1 MTELLAPFQQAAQG
15 YATQWLGPE
24 WGPQAYTAGRAL
36 VMIVM
41 VLVPVLLT
49 VLYYQL
55 VERWVIGWIQVRK
68 GPNRVGWKGVLQP
81 IADAI
86 KLLMKE
92 QMIPSGANKILFLL
106 APIISVAPALA
117 AWAIV
122 PFAPGW
128 VIADVDAAIL
138 VMLAMTSMG
147 IYGVIIAGWASNS
160 KYAFIGAMRAAA
172 QMVSYEL
179 AMGFAL
185 VGALMAGQSMRLS
198 EIVARQDGNWGL
210 FEWFWLPLFP
220 LFVIHYIAGLAETNR
235 HPFDVAEG
243 ESEIVAGFHV
253 EYSGMMFA
261 VFFLAEY
268 ANMILISV
276 ISSLVFMGGWLSPF
290 NFAFLREAGAPLSWL
305 AAPGIWWLLAKVAFL
320 MFVFLWVRASFPR
333 YRYDQIMRLGWK
345 VFIPL
350 TLIWIAVVGVMMM
363 EPFASTYFSIWFGRH
378 P

>member
-1 MTELLAPFQQAAQG
+1 MEEILKSFLGYLSPSVQMTPGEYGDPIWALIYILLVFTGVSIAVMSMNWLERKILAHMQVR
-15 YATQWLGPE
+15 LGP
-24 WGPQAYTAGRAL
+24 
-36 VMIVM
+36 M
-41 VLVPVLLT
+41 
-49 VLYYQL
+49 
-55 VERWVIGWIQVRK
+55 
-68 GPNRVGWKGVLQP
+68 RVGPHGLLQP

-92 QMIPSGANKILFLL
+92 QMIPTGASKALFLL
-106 APIISVAPALA
+106 APVIAVAPALA

-122 PFAPGW
+122 PFAPSW
-128 VIADVDAAIL
+128 VVADVDAAIL
-138 VMLAMTSMG
+138 VMLAMSSMG
-147 IYGVIIAGWASNS
+147 VYGIIIAGWASNS
-160 KYAFIGAMRAAA
+160 KYAFIGAMRATA

-185 VGALMAGQSMRLS
+185 VGVLMAGQSMKLS
-198 EIVARQDGNWGL
+198 EIVARQDGNYGFL
-210 FEWFWLPLFP
+210 EWFWIPLFP
-220 LFVIHYIAGLAETNR
+220 LFLIHYIAGLAETNR

-268 ANMILISV
+268 ANMILISTV
-276 ISSLVFMGGWLSPF
+276 SSLVFMGGWLSPF
-290 NFAFLREAGAPLSWL
+290 NFAFLREAGPYASWL
-305 AAPGIWWLLAKVAFL
+305 AAPSIVWLLAKVAFL

-345 VFIPL
+345 VFIPI
-350 TLIWIAVVGVMMM
+350 TLIWIAVTGVMLM
-363 EPFASTYFSIWFGRH
+363 EPVASTFPFSIWFGRT

>member
-276 ISSLVFMGGWLSPF
+276 ISSLVFMGGLALALQLRLPARGGRAAFVARGAGDLVAARQGRLPDVRVPLGAGLLPALPLRPRSCGWAGRCSSRSRSSGSP
-290 NFAFLREAGAPLSWL
+290 SW
-305 AAPGIWWLLAKVAFL
+305 A
-320 MFVFLWVRASFPR
+320 
-333 YRYDQIMRLGWK
+333 
-345 VFIPL
+345 
-350 TLIWIAVVGVMMM
+350 
-363 EPFASTYFSIWFGRH
+363 
-378 P
+378 

>member
-1 MTELLAPFQQAAQG
+1 MNELLAPFQQAAQG
-15 YATQWLGPE
+15 DATQWLGPE
-24 WGPQAYTAGRAL
+24 WGPQAYSAGRAL

-55 VERWVIGWIQVRK
+55 VERWVIGWMQVRK

-92 QMIPSGANKILFLL
+92 QMIPSGANKALFLL
-106 APIISVAPALA
+106 APVISVAPALA

-122 PFAPGW
+122 PFAPDW
-128 VIADVDAAIL
+128 IIADVDAAIL
-138 VMLAMTSMG
+138 VMLAMTSLG

-160 KYAFIGAMRAAA
+160 KYAFLGAMRAAA
-172 QMVSYEL
+172 QMVAYEL

-185 VGALMAGQSMRLS
+185 VGALMAGQSMRLT
-198 EIVARQDGNWGL
+198 EIVARQDGNWGFL
-210 FEWFWLPLFP
+210 EWFWLPLLP

-276 ISSLVFMGGWLSPF
+276 ISSLVFLGGWLSPL
-290 NFAFLREAGAPLSWL
+290 NFAFIRDMGAPASWL

-350 TLIWIAVVGVMMM
+350 TIVWIVVIAVWMQT
-363 EPFASTYFSIWFGRH
+363 PWSLWT
-378 P
+378 